1 MVFLCFFTCC
11 VFYIL
16 SYNSTLLSS
25 EILLQAQQ
33 VFQEVRPHG
42 VIIPNHIQKIAVIM
56 MEQAQ
61 EKQEY
66 QHK

>member
-1 MVFLCFFTCC
+1 MYGKT
-11 VFYIL
+11 
-16 SYNSTLLSS
+16 TQ
-25 EILLQAQQ
+25 ELQIMLRAKQ
-33 VFQEVRPHG
+33 VFHQVRPHG